1 MSKTQKI
8 SKLYDKYYKFLL
20 LIPIA
25 VVVFSLFSVI
35 NLYQKTGDV
44 MYKDVSLSGGTTIT
58 IDGEID
64 VSILEEKLLA
74 SVPDASFRKL
84 TDFATG
90 RNIATIIETIED
102 SEVVKSKISELG
114 INLTDEN
121 SSIEFSGSSLGR
133 NFYKQLV
140 IALIISFILMSIVIF
155 FLFKSVV
162 PSIAIIFSAF
172 SDILIPLSAVGIM
185 GVRISSAGIAAFLML
200 VGYSV
205 DTNIL
210 LTTRTLKKK
219 EGSIN
224 KRMFGAFRAG
234 SLMTIAS
241 LSAVLPVFF
250 LVTGLPDSFRQIFL
264 ILSLG
269 LLSDLMMTWIANASI
284 IKWYCEKKG
293 IK

>member
-1 MSKTQKI
+1 MLKTQKI

-64 VSILEEKLLA
+64 VSILEEKLSA

-84 TDFATG
+84 TDFTTG

-121 SSIEFSGSSLGR
+121 SSIEFSGSSLGQ

-224 KRMFGAFRAG
+224 KRMLGAFRAG
-234 SLMTIAS
+234 SLMTITS
-241 LSAVLPVFF
+241 LSAFLPVFF